1 MSVCDQQLDC
11 RDLDDKAAS
20 QISDRIS
27 VISADAN
34 SEVMPRRS
42 RSRATIAGPHRGS
55 VFSARAGGCA
65 FMSGGTI
72 SAVEKLEH
80 DRSFPSR

>member
-1 MSVCDQQLDC
+1 MTKLPLRPRLCHQGRRKLRTD
-11 RDLDDKAAS
+11 AAKEP
-20 QISDRIS
+20 
-27 VISADAN
+27 VG
-34 SEVMPRRS
+34 
-42 RSRATIAGPHRGS
+42 ATIAGPHRGS
-55 VFSARAGGCA
+55 VFSARAGGFV